1 MAIEMSQFAVTRQAG
16 ADLSAKQYYFVEQ
29 ASTGK
34 VTVCNALGEKSLGV
48 LQNNPTNL
56 HAANVAVNGVTKV
69 IAGGTLV
76 PGDLVN
82 VTAAGKAIAASSTY
96 FIMGEVL
103 VGASDGEYAT
113 ILLRP
118 VAQSGTVIV
127 TEDSALQTTTVTI
140 SSAEMLALH
149 ATPKELLPAPGA
161 GYANVLEGAVLFLDY
176 NSAAYAGI
184 AAGEDLEIRY
194 TNGTGQLIATI
205 ETASTFL
212 DATSDQ
218 LRYVQPGSA
227 TFITP
232 VADAAIVI
240 WLASGEIITGDSPLK
255 VKLYYRVI
263 PAAL

>member
-16 ADLSAKQYYFVEQ
+16 ADLSAKQFYFVEQ

-34 VTVCNALGEKSLGV
+34 VTVCNALGEKALGV
-48 LQNNPTNL
+48 VQNNPGNL
-56 HAANVAVNGVTKV
+56 QAANVAVQGVTKV

-82 VTAAGKAIAASSTY
+82 VSAAGKAVVASSTY

-103 VGASDGEYAT
+103 VGGGDGEVVT

-127 TEDSALQTTTVTI
+127 TQDSSLQSATVTVTT
-140 SSAEMLALH
+140 AEVKALN

-161 GYANVLEGAVLFLDY
+161 GYANVVDSAVLHLDY

-194 TNGTGQLIATI
+194 TNGSGQLVATI
-205 ETASTFL
+205 ETTGFL
-212 DATSDQ
+212 DQTADQ
-218 LRYVQPGSA
+218 VRFVQPGSA
-227 TFITP
+227 TYITP
-232 VADAAIVI
+232 VANAAIVLD
-240 WLASGEIITGDSPLK
+240 LASGEIITGDSPLK
-255 VKLYYRVI
+255 VKIYYRVI
-263 PAAL
+263 PTAL